1 MFGLTRLRAAI
12 AALTVL
18 LTVVSGVLS
27 ATGQDPVLR
36 FVVSGLALAGLA
48 WAVSVAT
55 EMVGRRVGPGATGV
69 LQSTL
74 GNLPEL
80 FVVVFALRAGQ
91 VVVAEATIV
100 GSLMSNA
107 LLVLG
112 LVIVAGTRVAGG
124 GKMQFHARL
133 PNDTST
139 LFLLSVF
146 TISVLGVSISQHDR
160 ASHHAVA
167 ISAVGAIA
175 MLMVYVTWMVHYL
188 RTDPTATADTG
199 QDRPLATSL
208 VPAGVMLLLA
218 GVGSAFVSDQFISA
232 LSPAIT
238 TLGISQM
245 FAGFVIVAIAGN
257 AVENTVGVVL
267 ATKGQN
273 DLALS
278 VVLNSVAQIAAFL
291 YPALVL
297 ISLLLSTHL
306 TFALP
311 PLFIVAMALS
321 AVAVWQVIGD
331 GEAYNYE
338 GFALIALYAVL
349 AAVTFYE

>member
-1 MFGLTRLRAAI
+1 MLGLTRRQAMV
-12 AALTVL
+12 AALTVV
-18 LTVVSGVLS
+18 LTLVSGVLS
-27 ATGQDPVLR
+27 ITSQDAVLR

-55 EMVGRRVGPGATGV
+55 EIVGRRVGPGATGV

-91 VVVAEATIV
+91 IVVAQASIV

-112 LVIVAGTRVAGG
+112 LVIVAGTRSAGD
-124 GKMQFHARL
+124 GKMLFHARL

-167 ISAVGAIA
+167 ISVVGAIA
-175 MLMVYVTWMVHYL
+175 MLVVYAAWLAHYL
-188 RTDPTATADTG
+188 RTDPTAAAAD
-199 QDRPLATSL
+199 DRPPATSL
-208 VPAGVMLLLA
+208 VSAGVMLLVA
-218 GVGSAFVSDQFISA
+218 GVGSAFVSDWFISA
-232 LSPAIT
+232 LSPAIV
-238 TLGISQM
+238 TLGISQV

-257 AVENTVGVVL
+257 AVENTVGIVL
-267 ATKGQN
+267 ATKGKN
-273 DLALS
+273 DLAVS

-291 YPALVL
+291 YPVLVL
-297 ISLLLSTHL
+297 ISLLLTTHL

-311 PLFIVAMALS
+311 PLLIVAMALT

-349 AAVTFYE
+349 AAVTYYE

>member
-1 MFGLTRLRAAI
+1 MLGLTRRQAAV
-12 AALTVL
+12 AALTGL

-27 ATGQDPVLR
+27 VTDQDAVLR

-48 WAVSVAT
+48 WTVSVAT

-91 VVVAEATIV
+91 IVVAQASIV

-112 LVIVAGTRVAGG
+112 LVIVAGTRSARD
-124 GKMQFHARL
+124 GKMQFRARL

-175 MLMVYVTWMVHYL
+175 MLVVYGAWLAHYL
-188 RTDPTATADTG
+188 RTDPTAAVD
-199 QDRPLATSL
+199 DRPAPTSL
-208 VPAGVMLLLA
+208 MPAAVLLLGA
-218 GVGSAFVSDQFISA
+218 GVGSAFVSDWFVSA
-232 LSPAIT
+232 LSPAIV
-238 TLGISQM
+238 TLGISKV

-257 AVENTVGVVL
+257 AVENTVGIVL
-267 ATKGQN
+267 ATKGKN
-273 DLALS
+273 DLAVS

-311 PLFIVAMALS
+311 PLLIVSMALT

-338 GFALIALYAVL
+338 GLALIALYAVL